1 MPATPATSS
10 QLVQEEFELYKR
22 YQIEQHGDPPSR
34 VTQLGFRRFLI
45 DSPLAPASPGGAP
58 PGGYGSFHQQYWLAG
73 RLVAVGVVDVLPS
86 YLSSVYLFWDP
97 LLVGLS
103 LGVLSALKVRC

>member
-1 MPATPATSS
+1 MA
-10 QLVQEEFELYKR
+10 QLVEEEFSLYR
-22 YQIEQHGDPPSR
+22 QYQIQQHGDPPAR

-45 DSPLAPASPGGAP
+45 DSPLAPVSPQGAP
-58 PGGYGSFHQQYWLAG
+58 PSGYGSFHQQYWLDG

-97 LLVGLS
+97 ALVGLS
-103 LGVLSALKVRC
+103 LGVLSALKVGADAAT